1 MTVFSRK
8 KDPVISPKDYA
19 ESMSSKEGKWKTRLS
34 GTKLIYRRVSI
45 ADEQNHEWMGYSASL
60 VPLTL

>member
-1 MTVFSRK
+1 MSFFSRK

-19 ESMSSKEGKWKTRLS
+19 ESLSSKEGKCETRLS
-34 GTKLIYRRVSI
+34 GTKLIYRRVSL